1 MELNDVQT
9 LIGRVISDQAFASA
23 LSANPEQTLREAG
36 VTPTPEMLDAVKG
49 LDAGA
54 IQRLA
59 AAFNS
64 PTGAA

>member
-1 MELNDVQT
+1 MELNDIQG
-9 LIGRVISDQAFASA
+9 LISRVISDPVFAKS
-23 LSANPEQTLREAG
+23 LSENADKTLRDAG
-36 VTPTPEMLDAVKG
+36 VDVTPEMLDALKG
-49 LDAGA
+49 LDPGA